1 MEKRTFNARI
11 YEITGK
17 SFICPDNTTKKG
29 DLVIAFDPLK
39 QVDPAKMYAYVV
51 DSTGETQSVSRKYL
65 KLVKKVEL
73 SWNREMFMT
82 HNQEVATQYKVMAA
96 HLMAFILEKNESEQ
110 RERAGRHRTRLPGHT
125 FCGQM
130 HRQAG

>member
-17 SFICPDNTTKKG
+17 SFLCPDNTTKKG

-39 QVDPAKMYAYVV
+39 QVDPAKMYAFVV
-51 DSTGETQSVSRKYL
+51 DNTGETQSVSRKYL

-73 SWNREMFMT
+73 SWDREMFMT
-82 HNQEVATQYKVMAA
+82 HTEEVKAQLKVMAG
-96 HLMAFILEKNESEQ
+96 HLKTFILEKNDSEQ
-110 RERAGRHRTRLPGHT
+110 A
-125 FCGQM
+125 
-130 HRQAG
+130 QAGTQTS